1 MDPKDQSQD
10 PLEALTAQLEDLTT
24 KSAALIESMAS
35 APTPEEFAK
44 QKDELAAL
52 KTKMADI
59 EAERAKAAQAA
70 EVASLRQQMDDLLK
84 QRSERKFQF
93 NIVPSARREAGTE
106 DGDSFAVTLWKA
118 RKGGDF
124 DAYQRLKAWHT
135 KNAQGLS
142 TKALS
147 EGTSTAGGVLVPP
160 EYIQELV
167 MLRRATAPLLSYV
180 RQVPVTSNQ
189 IIIPQQTGVSTVGWT
204 SENATK
210 PSTDEVLSNI
220 TVNLFTLAGIAKV
233 SNQLLEDSTP
243 TVDTVVRQDLGRGL
257 NIEMDR
263 AIINGSGTGQPTG
276 ILNTSGITSTASTA
290 VLGTTTTWQNLYD
303 DILAAI
309 SRMQQAYFGQPDAI
323 VMSPRTWGRLL
334 TIKDSTNRY
343 LSIGVNAGYQE
354 ITNPGIPAPTGATPD
369 GLGLTGGPVFMFAGI
384 PIVLDAN
391 MPITLGAGSDSAI
404 IVGAFREAWALM
416 RDDVRMDVSNVAGTS
431 FETNQTWF
439 RGECRMGFTAGRLTS
454 AFQILSAV
462 KL

>member
-1 MDPKDQSQD
+1 
-10 PLEALTAQLEDLTT
+10 EAAVKSAEDLGD
-24 KSAALIESMAS
+24 K
-35 APTPEEFAK
+35 
-44 QKDELAAL
+44 LAANPSAEDITAI
-52 KTKMADI
+52 KAQIDATK
-59 EAERAKAAQAA
+59 A
-70 EVASLRQQMDDLLK
+70 EVATLTAEREAAEQAAAVKRLQGEVEELK
-84 QRSERKFQF
+84 TARTARKFAF
-93 NIVPSARREAGTE
+93 SVITNRAAEAGTE

-124 DAYQRLKAWHT
+124 DAYARLKAWHT
-135 KNAQGLS
+135 KNAAALGI
-142 TKALS
+142 KALS

-189 IIIPQQTGVSTVGWT
+189 VIIPQQTGVSTVGWT
-204 SENATK
+204 AENATK
-210 PSTDEVLSNI
+210 PSTDEVLANI

-343 LSIGVNAGYQE
+343 LSIGVNA
-354 ITNPGIPAPTGATPD
+354 
-369 GLGLTGGPVFMFAGI
+369 
-384 PIVLDAN
+384 
-391 MPITLGAGSDSAI
+391 
-404 IVGAFREAWALM
+404 
-416 RDDVRMDVSNVAGTS
+416 
-431 FETNQTWF
+431 
-439 RGECRMGFTAGRLTS
+439 
-454 AFQILSAV
+454 
-462 KL
+462 